1 MERPLDVWSTGRA
14 HAFSLTT
21 IYFRRPVT
29 SARSKVEAPQLTLT
43 EARPWFRAV
52 EDSPF
57 LVRADTDTL
66 QEHPTRVLKENPG
79 SVPATAPGS
88 PEKST
93 VQPGFLSRPRAL
105 YSWPMPVARTPPGGP
120 AALAWANQSGARDFV
135 LLGFAHVPRLRPL
148 LTALFLALF
157 LLALLG
163 NTLIALLPG
172 LDPALRAPMYF
183 FLRQLALVELCFSL
197 DVAPRLL
204 LTLLRPGRGVSPAAC
219 ALQLVLSCVT
229 SECFLLTAMAWDRF
243 VAICRP
249 LHYGA
254 LVSLRRCRLLATACW
269 LAGVPVALVFT
280 AWLFSFPFCGP
291 RGIRHFFCDI
301 APLLS
306 LVCADT
312 RVFEANVLAAT
323 VLVIIIP
330 FCLIATSYARI
341 LPTVLRMPSA
351 SGRLKALSTCAS
363 HLIVVILF
371 YGTTG
376 VIHLR
381 PKASYSP
388 ESKQVVSLSYTLVTP
403 MLNPL
408 IYSLRNKEVKAAL
421 GRLCGQRR
429 GPHFP

>member
-1 MERPLDVWSTGRA
+1 MATTELYLVPGTVLLATVTRKASSAGRA
-14 HAFSLTT
+14 
-21 IYFRRPVT
+21 PC
-29 SARSKVEAPQLTLT
+29 
-43 EARPWFRAV
+43 
-52 EDSPF
+52 
-57 LVRADTDTL
+57 
-66 QEHPTRVLKENPG
+66 
-79 SVPATAPGS
+79 
-88 PEKST
+88 
-93 VQPGFLSRPRAL
+93 
-105 YSWPMPVARTPPGGP
+105 SWPMPGARTPPGGP

-148 LTALFLALF
+148 LAALFLALF

-219 ALQLVLSCVT
+219 ALQLLLVLSCVT

-254 LVSLRRCRLLATACW
+254 LVSLRRCRLLAAACW

-280 AWLFSFPFCGP
+280 IWLFSFPFCGP
-291 RGIRHFFCDI
+291 CGIRHFFCDI

-312 RVFEANVLAAT
+312 RVFEANVLVAT
-323 VLVIIIP
+323 VLVMFIP

-341 LPTVLRMPSA
+341 LATVLRMPSA

-421 GRLCGQRR
+421 GRVCRWPRR
-429 GPHFP
+429 SGLGA